1 VCHALITTA
10 ATTFAAAAAAGAVD
24 IMHHCH
30 HLPLS
35 LSIIATI
42 HVTVDHL
49 HHPSLPPPIISWC
62 CSHAHTMCAVVD
74 GRSHG
79 HSIQEIG
86 KYGTRPNQRLNASQ
100 MFRPGCL

>member
-1 VCHALITTA
+1 VLGVAPCDVLCGGVWHGTCRAVCHALITTA
-10 ATTFAAAAAAGAVD
+10 ATTFAAAAAVGAVD

-49 HHPSLPPPIISWC
+49 HHPSLPPPIISC
-62 CSHAHTMCAVVD
+62 VAAMPTPCV
-74 GRSHG
+74 
-79 HSIQEIG
+79 
-86 KYGTRPNQRLNASQ
+86 L
-100 MFRPGCL
+100 L